1 MKASLTCD
9 DAIIVSNI
17 FERTWINGFWTAL
30 IYHNGELF
38 RTNNN
43 AEAFHSSLKRLFF
56 TEHPPFDEF
65 VEKID

>member
-1 MKASLTCD
+1 M
-9 DAIIVSNI
+9 
-17 FERTWINGFWTAL
+17 